1 MQYKMVEGT
10 LIILRNR
17 HRAASSLRVLV
28 KYEVTLIA
36 VRNRQQAAY
45 TICSFENISTNAI

>member
-36 VRNRQQAAY
+36 VRNGQQAAY